1 MTARRLPG
9 LRYCEARATPAA
21 RNIQGLEHP
30 TTAASCEAA
39 RRRIAG
45 CSPATPRAA
54 SPAPHDRVRGDPFA
68 RDATGRARKELDPI
82 KSHDNFFFV
91 NRADL
96 IRRTAAGESFKWLF
110 FWGHTPK
117 TPGRVDASCLSQWY
131 PASFELD
138 GVRYATAEH
147 AMMAEKARLFGD
159 DEAVARVLVAK
170 SPAEAKAIGRE
181 VRGYV
186 DEVWAAKRETA
197 VLRGNVAKF
206 DASDALREF
215 LLSTGE
221 RILVEASPRDTVWGI
236 GLGGAN
242 PAAQDPSRWRG
253 QNLLG
258 FALMEARRIL
268 REKTKKDPL
277 DHT

>member
-1 MTARRLPG
+1 MQSRNAESCVASSIAFAEIRSLGTRPG
-9 LRYCEARATPAA
+9 
-21 RNIQGLEHP
+21 
-30 TTAASCEAA
+30 
-39 RRRIAG
+39 
-45 CSPATPRAA
+45 
-54 SPAPHDRVRGDPFA
+54 
-68 RDATGRARKELDPI
+68 ARKNLDPT
-82 KSHDNFFFV
+82 KSRDNSFFV

-159 DEAVARVLVAK
+159 DEALARVLVAK